1 MGEPNDI
8 TLVTFESKKPQKIKS
23 PSTTM
28 DITLRDGSTH
38 TINANVIPSITG
50 TIYRGPIH
58 IGSLQKGDHFLN
70 QYDLADI
77 LPCKRES
84 STTDLLVVNDYY
96 LDLVLSKKVEV
107 QPGLYL
113 LESKLGWI
121 LSGRTSVYAVKKQES
136 NMLVLTYG
144 TDIALETNL
153 FTSVDKS
160 LPVKAN
166 LEDLWNLEKIGINDS
181 PVDP

>member
-8 TLVTFESKKPQKIKS
+8 SFGTFGSKKPQKIKS

-28 DITLRDGSTH
+28 DITLGDGSTL
-38 TINANVIPSITG
+38 TINANVILSNTG
-50 TIYRGPIH
+50 TIHRGPIH
-58 IGSLQKGDHFLN
+58 LGSLQKGDRFLN
-70 QYDLADI
+70 QYDLADT
-77 LPCKRES
+77 LPCKTES
-84 STTDLLVVNDYY
+84 STIDPLVGNDYY

-121 LSGRTSVYAVKKQES
+121 LSGGTSEYAVKEQES
-136 NMLVLTYG
+136 SMLVLTYR
-144 TDIALETNL
+144 TDIERETNL
-153 FTSVDKS
+153 FTSVDKA

-166 LEDLWNLEKIGINDS
+166 LEDF
-181 PVDP
+181 